1 MDSGMSSVIVY
12 LIPLVLVVLA
22 IGFVMGR
29 RSRDGRDLSGP
40 PGIQMPEPHRHM
52 TRESGS
58 SMQAK
63 ELNPETRM
71 LIEAALNANQK
82 IEAIKL
88 LREATGMGLKEAK
101 EAIEDGH
108 F

>member
-1 MDSGMSSVIVY
+1 MDSSIGSMIGF

-22 IGFVMGR
+22 IGFVLGR
-29 RSRDGRDLSGP
+29 RGRDNRNLSGP
-40 PGIQMPEPHRHM
+40 PRTAARP
-52 TRESGS
+52 
-58 SMQAK
+58 
-63 ELNPETRM
+63 RM
-71 LIEAALNANQK
+71 APASPRPAQNHGGGGLDPAARMEIEAALNANQK

-101 EAIEDGH
+101 DAVENGS